1 MYSPWWYESTSS
13 FGKQNLTYKT
23 VTAYHRS
30 SFSRENGQPL
40 LICSSLITHQPAKQR
55 MQPVVLAKSLRP
67 HPPPRIFRGRR
78 GEEMERDP
86 HTSLFAVQKW
96 CIPKFW
102 DVPVFFLRIHH
113 SFLVVWCWDTLLLRW
128 NQSFRWVPKTRVPI
142 LETPRSR
149 PPQKVRLS
157 LQSSR
162 SKCCVFFFGRDHFS
176 MGKKNAKALTSS
188 SSKYQKEYGTSKLDL
203 LTKTNLASGKLVN
216 WLGINPPG
224 FNF

>member
-102 DVPVFFLRIHH
+102 DVPVFFLRVHH
-113 SFLVVWCWDTLLLRW
+113 SFLVVWCWATLLLRW
-128 NQSFRWVPKTRVPI
+128 NQSSKRWIQNSASHLGNPKVPA
-142 LETPRSR
+142 
-149 PPQKVRLS
+149 PPKGPMIAPVIKVQML
-157 LQSSR
+157 
-162 SKCCVFFFGRDHFS
+162 CVFFLGGDHFS
-176 MGKKNAKALTSS
+176 MGKKSRKFFSNHLPNIKKKWNLKVGPLT
-188 SSKYQKEYGTSKLDL
+188 QKKF
-203 LTKTNLASGKLVN
+203 ASGKN
-216 WLGINPPG
+216 
-224 FNF
+224 